1 MKKPEVA
8 RERCAYCGEMFEVNP
23 RAVLVVDG
31 VRQGTQRACRDAKCQ
46 RARKAEAAALWRRDN
61 DGWKVKQ
68 QGWMRSWSDR
78 NPDCWREFR
87 AADAD
92 YRRRE
97 RLRMKRKR
105 AERVAKVDGIRNDPV
120 GYLREIRSLARESV
134 AKVDGIAAQLDGVV
148 DYLEVCALVAKVDA
162 IGKGADTGG

>member
-1 MKKPEVA
+1 MKKPKVA
-8 RERCAYCGEMFEVNP
+8 RERCVYCREMFPANP

-31 VRQGTQRACRDAKCQ
+31 VRQSTQRACRRAKCQ

-61 DGWKVKQ
+61 EGWKVKQ
-68 QGWMRSWSDR
+68 QEWMRSWSDR

-87 AADAD
+87 ASSPE

-97 RLRMKRKR
+97 RLRMRRKR
-105 AERVAKVDGIRNDPV
+105 AGRVAKVDGIRNDPV
-120 GYLREIRSLARESV
+120 GYLRGIRSLARGSV

-148 DYLEVCALVAKVDA
+148 DYLEVRARVAQVDA
-162 IGKGADTGG
+162 IGGGADGAG